1 MFVSKKLKMFRERQG
16 LTQKRLAE
24 LSGISISTITKLE
37 SGVLKNP
44 SVGMIACM
52 SIVLHVNCSDLQ
64 VNEMSEPNPFS
75 MIDDDAL
82 HRLESKGYTPET
94 WQPYNSNS
102 FSTSFKAQINE
113 ITEKV
118 GTMNDT
124 GVKKVIDYTNDLI
137 ASGRYTGKK

>member
-37 SGVLKNP
+37 SDVLKNP

-52 SIVLHVNCSDLQ
+52 SIVLHVNCSDLE
-64 VNEMSEPNPFS
+64 VNETSEPNPFT
-75 MIDDDAL
+75 MIDDASL
-82 HRLESKGYTPET
+82 RHLESKGYTPET

-113 ITEKV
+113 ITKKV

-137 ASGRYTGKK
+137 ASGRYTDKR